1 MKVEPVEIIF
11 HGAAGTVTGS
21 CFEVRGNGKSILV
34 DCGMF
39 QGTRS
44 LEALNHEKLPF
55 DVKSMDA
62 IILTHAHL
70 DHSGRLPY
78 LVASGCRAPIW
89 MTAPTADIIEPLL
102 LDSAKLQTA
111 DATRRNRRPD
121 RMELPPFVPLYTGDD
136 VTSCIGHVHET
147 QYCARN
153 DLGDG
158 DGFRLW
164 DARHIVGSASVE
176 LELAGQ
182 RILFSGD
189 IGGGSAI
196 HCTEAELGGYDQII
210 CESTYGDRAR
220 EPVLISERREQ
231 LAVYVEETLSK
242 NGNLLIPAFAVER
255 TQIVLEDL
263 VALFETKR
271 LRPYNVFVD
280 SPLAKRVT
288 LATQRHRH
296 AGYDLLA
303 VPNIRFT
310 HDVEESKQINSMNG
324 VIIMAGSGMCQGGR
338 IRHHLLH
345 NLPHPRSRVL
355 LVGYQ
360 VAGTLGAVLRDG
372 AHHVRISGNDVPVR
386 ADIKALDSYS
396 THADRP
402 ALLDWIKMRGPV
414 SGSVF
419 LVHGEQHSLSVLAE
433 DIRKAGVA
441 KDVVVPMLGET
452 WAATA
457 KHTAKRMGEPRVDL
471 HARIKPR
478 DWTASLAA
486 LESGLADRLRALPSD
501 AARERTLASLTR
513 TLERAEG
520 IRGTT

>member
-1 MKVEPVEIIF
+1 MTVESVEIIF

-21 CFEVRGNGKSILV
+21 CFEVKGNGKSILI

-55 DVKSMDA
+55 DARSITAVL
-62 IILTHAHL
+62 LTHAHL

-121 RMELPPFVPLYTGDD
+121 RMGLPPFAPLYTGDD
-136 VTSCIGHVHET
+136 VTSCIGQVRET
-147 QYCARN
+147 RYCDWN

-176 LELAGQ
+176 LKLAGQ

-189 IGGGSAI
+189 IGGGAPI
-196 HCTEAELGGYDQII
+196 GCAGAELSGYDQII
-210 CESTYGDRAR
+210 CEATYGDRAR
-220 EPVLISERREQ
+220 EPVLITERREQ
-231 LAVYVEETLSK
+231 LAAYVEETLNR

-271 LRPYNVFVD
+271 LTPYNVFVD
-280 SPLAKRVT
+280 SPLAERVT
-288 LATQRHRH
+288 RATQRHRH
-296 AGYDLLA
+296 AGYDLLQ

-310 HDVEESKQINSMNG
+310 HDVEESKQINSMTG
-324 VIIMAGSGMCQGGR
+324 VIIVAGSGMCQGGR

-345 NLPHPRSRVL
+345 NLPHPRARVL

-360 VAGTLGAVLRDG
+360 VAGTLGSVLRDG
-372 AHHVRISGNDVPVR
+372 AHHVRISGHDVPVR
-386 ADIKALDSYS
+386 ADIKVLDSYS
-396 THADRP
+396 THADRA
-402 ALLDWIKMRGPV
+402 ALLDWIKLRGPV

-419 LVHGEQHSLSVLAE
+419 LVHGEEHSLSALAS
-433 DIRKAGVA
+433 DIEKSGVA
-441 KDVVVPMLGET
+441 KGVVIPMLGET

-457 KHTAKRMGEPRVDL
+457 KHASKRMGEPRSDL
-471 HARIKPR
+471 HDRIKPR

-501 AARERTLASLTR
+501 AARERALTSLVR
-513 TLERAEG
+513 ALERVEG
-520 IRGTT
+520 R

>member
-1 MKVEPVEIIF
+1 MKMEPVEIIF
-11 HGAAGTVTGS
+11 HGSAGTVTGS
-21 CFEVRGNGKSILV
+21 CFELRGNGKSILV

-55 DVKSMDA
+55 NVKAIDA
-62 IILTHAHL
+62 VILTHAHL

-111 DATRRNRRPD
+111 DADRRNRRPD
-121 RMELPPFVPLYTGDD
+121 RMALPPFVPLYSADD
-136 VTSCIGHVHET
+136 VTSCIGQIRET
-147 QYCARN
+147 QYCTWN
-153 DLGDG
+153 ELGDG

-164 DARHIVGSASVE
+164 DARHIVGSSSVE
-176 LELAGQ
+176 LKLAGQ

-189 IGGGSAI
+189 IGSGSAI
-196 HCTEAELGGYDQII
+196 NCTAAELGGYDQII

-220 EPVLISERREQ
+220 EPVLISNRREQ
-231 LAVYVEETLSK
+231 LAGYVEETMSK

-255 TQIVLEDL
+255 TQVVLEDL
-263 VALFETKR
+263 IALFESKR
-271 LRPYNVFVD
+271 LKPYNVFVD
-280 SPLAKRVT
+280 SPLAERVT
-288 LATQRHRH
+288 RATQRHRH
-296 AGYDLLA
+296 AGYDLLS
-303 VPNIRFT
+303 VPNIHFT
-310 HDVEESKQINSMNG
+310 HDIEESKQINSMTG
-324 VIIMAGSGMCQGGR
+324 VIIVAGSGMCQGGR

-345 NLPHPRSRVL
+345 NLPHKRARVL

-360 VAGTLGAVLRDG
+360 VAGTLGSVLRDG
-372 AHHVRISGNDVPVR
+372 AHHVRISGHDVPVR
-386 ADIKALDSYS
+386 ADIKMLDSYS
-396 THADRP
+396 THADRA
-402 ALLDWIKMRGPV
+402 ALLDWIKSRSPV

-419 LVHGEQHSLSVLAE
+419 LVHGEEHSLTTLAA
-433 DIRKAGVA
+433 DIRKAGLA
-441 KDVVVPMLGET
+441 KKVVVPMLGET

-457 KHTAKRMGEPRVDL
+457 KHAATRLGAPRSDL

-478 DWTASLAA
+478 DWTASLAG

-501 AARERTLASLTR
+501 AARERALSLLTR
-513 TLERAEG
+513 ALERAEG
-520 IRGTT
+520 G